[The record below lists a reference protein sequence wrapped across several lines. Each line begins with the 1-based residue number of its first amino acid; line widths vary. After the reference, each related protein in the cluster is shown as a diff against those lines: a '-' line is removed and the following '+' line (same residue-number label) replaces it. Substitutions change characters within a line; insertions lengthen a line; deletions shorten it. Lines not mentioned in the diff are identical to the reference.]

1 MQSYLFLKQLVHIV
15 TIRLQR
21 YNELH
26 SFESSKYFRMI
37 KSRRMEW
44 TVYHFIGE
52 LIHIYILNG
61 NCERNRPAG
70 RYRGRL
76 TGRFTIK

>member
-21 YNELH
+21 DNELH
-26 SFESSKYFRMI
+26 SFESSKYFKMI
-37 KSRRMEW
+37 KSSRMEW

-52 LIHIYILNG
+52 LIHIYFLNG
-61 NCERNRPAG
+61 NCERKRPAG